1 MSLQRKYLPSLVP
14 ACKKKNQKYSAMC
27 VKLPVQMRTSWKSG
41 MPGVKLKKLG
51 TQGRMDEGEV
61 PGKNRIHQE
70 RFIKNGK
77 IIKTS

>member
-1 MSLQRKYLPSLVP
+1 M
-14 ACKKKNQKYSAMC
+14 
-27 VKLPVQMRTSWKSG
+27 SWKSG
-41 MPGVKLKKLG
+41 CGRKIKE
-51 TQGRMDEGEV
+51 TWHQGRMDEGEV